1 MNQDL
6 VNEIIDEVLHCV
18 QDQTILK
25 AILDGKPWP
34 KALHGETGST
44 WTDESSGVAAVCG
57 FWHATSS
64 GIKITDRHGVVLKF
78 VRPSEIMARAKT
90 YTKISQPA
98 S

>member
-6 VNEIIDEVLHCV
+6 IGGIIDEVLHCV
-18 QDQTILK
+18 EGQAILK

-44 WTDESSGVAAVCG
+44 WWADVDNDEPSGY
-57 FWHATSS
+57 WHASSS
-64 GIKITDRHGVVLKF
+64 GIKITDRRGVVLKF
-78 VRPSEIMARAKT
+78 VKPGEIVARAKT